1 MPPSRAE
8 TKKIINQ
15 KVKKQGKNS
24 SGLRTQNKLLKSQV
38 EHLQQKL
45 REQEQRQANSEGR
58 WQKGILFCQTIK
70 QKIEAEEAKDTKT
83 LNKLVKSLVCETCKE
98 VMGNPVA
105 LKCGATVCQKCLPEQ
120 EGSRRHNCMR
130 VKRCYLT
137 NCKCLSFPTETNR
150 VLEEFSRCIK
160 QREKD
165 RQVRIQQIEE
175 DANKVIKYHTLSNR
189 HNQTK

>member
-24 SGLRTQNKLLKSQV
+24 SGLRTQNKLLQSQV

-70 QKIEAEEAKDTKT
+70 QKIEAEGTRDTKI
-83 LNKLVKSLVCETCKE
+83 LDSLVKSLVCETCKE
-98 VMGNPVA
+98 IMGNPVA
-105 LKCGATVCQKCLPEQ
+105 LKCGATICQKCLPEQ
-120 EGSRRHNCMR
+120 EGSQRHNCIR
-130 VKRCYLT
+130 VKRCYPT

-150 VLEEFSRCIK
+150 VLEKFSLCIK

-165 RQVRIQQIEE
+165 RQERIQQIEE
-175 DANKVIKYHTLSNR
+175 DANKVIRYQTLTNR
-189 HNQTK
+189 HNQIE